1 MSLTVQWGVTDQKQS
16 GTPPHSEA
24 LQTPL
29 HPQLKTL
36 QSLHS
41 VCLHAQSLSHVR
53 LCSPMNCSQPGSSV
67 HGVLQARILESVTIP
82 FSRGSSQS
90 RVRTQDS

>member
-1 MSLTVQWGVTDQKQS
+1 MQPRPVLPKKKKKKSKRDSAPIHMSLTVQWGVTDQKQS
-16 GTPPHSEA
+16 GTPPHREV

-53 LCSPMNCSQPGSSV
+53 LFAAP
-67 HGVLQARILESVTIP
+67 
-82 FSRGSSQS
+82 
-90 RVRTQDS
+90 